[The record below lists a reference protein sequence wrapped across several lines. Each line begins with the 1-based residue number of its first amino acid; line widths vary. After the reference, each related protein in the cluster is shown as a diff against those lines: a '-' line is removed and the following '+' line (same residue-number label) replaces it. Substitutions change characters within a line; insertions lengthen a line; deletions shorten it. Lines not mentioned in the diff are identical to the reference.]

1 MTRFGLDGD
10 MKAAEED
17 CYLVSDLITT
27 VFVQQP
33 LAKTVG
39 LLRIK
44 SLKLISSHAYNNKE
58 LFENAP
64 PYMIFRQTS
73 KLIFKLPCVH
83 VQIFTNEYHEI
94 FVSYSL
100 ASFPKSI

>member
-39 LLRIK
+39 LLRII
-44 SLKLISSHAYNNKE
+44 SLKLISSHAYNNNTTKNIMKFSPE
-58 LFENAP
+58 
-64 PYMIFRQTS
+64 
-73 KLIFKLPCVH
+73 
-83 VQIFTNEYHEI
+83 
-94 FVSYSL
+94 VSN
-100 ASFPKSI
+100 FNH